1 MRLTGLKAV
10 CAMLAAML
18 VAPLACLSG
27 ESLPNITI
35 LATGGT
41 IAGSAASSTNV
52 TTYDVGAVGVQALV
66 DAVPELK
73 DYANVTGEQIANI
86 YSDNMTDEVWIALA
100 VRCNELLARPDVSGV
115 VITHGTDT
123 MEETAYFLNLVVHS
137 DKPVVLTGAMRP
149 STALSADGPINI
161 LNAVRL
167 AASDDARGKGV
178 LVALN
183 DEINGA
189 RDVTKTN
196 TATASTFKAPEL
208 GLLGYMLSGTP
219 VFYRVSVRKHT
230 VDSPFS
236 VKTGDTLPKVAI
248 VYGHAGITRD
258 LIDPLATI
266 EGLKGVVYAGV
277 GMGNIHKEA
286 VPPLQDLVEKKGVII
301 VQSSRVG
308 NGIVAKDRFLTAG
321 NLNPQKAR
329 ILLQLALM
337 QTTDAETIQ
346 EYFHTY

>member
-1 MRLTGLKAV
+1 MRLKNLLAACVLLMG
-10 CAMLAAML
+10 MLAI
-18 VAPLACLSG
+18 PLACRGG
-27 ESLPNITI
+27 EALPNIAI

-52 TTYDVGAVGVQALV
+52 TTYEVGAVGVQALV

-73 DYANVTGEQIANI
+73 DCANVSGEQIANI

-100 VRCNELLARPDVSGV
+100 VRCNELLARPDVAGI

-167 AASDDARGKGV
+167 AASAEARGKGV

-189 RDVTKTN
+189 REVTKTN

-219 VFYRVSVRKHT
+219 VFYRTSTRKHT

-236 VKTGDTLPKVAI
+236 VKTGDVLPRVAI
-248 VYGHAGITRD
+248 VYGTAGMTRE
-258 LIDPLATI
+258 LVEPLKTI
-266 EGLKGVVYAGV
+266 PELKGVVYAGV

-286 VPPLQDLVEKKGVII
+286 VPPLEDLRQAGVII

-337 QTTDAETIQ
+337 QTADADAIQ
-346 EYFHTY
+346 EFFHTY